1 MIVNP
6 RWGRQ
11 INYGFLAAIPALF
24 ATAAATTATVATTAA
39 VVGTGLAI
47 ASAAGAFTPKAS
59 NINPNPTAT
68 PAQTVNPGGNN
79 PSNPQQLGRAAL
91 IMTSPQGVQ
100 GSNPSNRYALLGNST
115 ALS

>member
-11 INYGFLAAIPALF
+11 INYSFLAAIPAFF
-24 ATAAATTATVATTAA
+24 AANAATITTAA
-39 VVGTGLAI
+39 VVAGTGLSI